1 MPLFSREPGEGKLCL
16 LRSSCIPTVPG
27 GSQVTRIARQ
37 GLHMS
42 GRLID
47 LSFEVSEVSTRH
59 LAAAF
64 VVMFVTCYP
73 NESVLGG
80 LSAAIGPRAGYL

>member
-16 LRSSCIPTVPG
+16 LRSCSISTVPG
-27 GSQVTRIARQ
+27 GSQVTRVAIQ

-42 GRLID
+42 GRLVD
-47 LSFEVSEVSTRH
+47 LRFEVSDVSTRH

-64 VVMFVTCYP
+64 VVMFVT
-73 NESVLGG
+73 
-80 LSAAIGPRAGYL
+80 

>member
-1 MPLFSREPGEGKLCL
+1 MPLFSREPGEGLLSL
-16 LRSSCIPTVPG
+16 LRRSCSIPTVPG
-27 GSQVTRIARQ
+27 GLQVIRVAIQ

-42 GRLID
+42 GRLAD

-64 VVMFVTCYP
+64 AVMFVT
-73 NESVLGG
+73 
-80 LSAAIGPRAGYL
+80 